1 MLIETARLLLRPFTL
16 DDEAAYYEVVL
27 SDPDVMRY
35 LPSGVP
41 LPKDRTLPILQRF
54 MDYWT
59 LHGFGLWAVV
69 HKIDDRLIGHCGLQ
83 LIPDTTDVEVAY
95 ALAKPYWGIGLAPE
109 AAQAALR
116 FGFEHLKLD
125 QIVAVAMPENAA
137 SQRVMV
143 KIGMT
148 YQKIAHVYGGELPYY
163 TIARNEFHPGDAP
176 YQLREGPSANH
187 SRKS

>member
-1 MLIETARLLLRPFTL
+1 MKIETARLIMCPFIL
-16 DDEAAYYEVVL
+16 DDETAYYQAVL

-41 LPKDRTLPILQRF
+41 LPPERTLPILQRF

-69 HKIDDRLIGHCGLQ
+69 HKADAKLIGHCGLQ
-83 LIPDTTDVEVAY
+83 FIPDTTDVEVAY
-95 ALAKPYWGIGLAPE
+95 ALAKAYWGIGLAPE

-116 FGFEHLKLD
+116 YGFEQLKLD

-143 KIGMT
+143 KIGMK
-148 YQKIAHVYGGELPYY
+148 YQKIAHVYGTELPYY
-163 TIARNEFHPGDAP
+163 TIKNEDFQPGDAP
-176 YQLREGPSANH
+176 YIVHECS
-187 SRKS
+187 